1 MEKSKLMY
9 EALVYKYK
17 YEITSAKASLV
28 VYLEDSV
35 GIGEHPQHV
44 EEMDKLVT
52 QITDAEDKLSTIEE
66 IYQEW
71 NGMTR
76 V

>member
-17 YEITSAKASLV
+17 YEIASAKASLV
-28 VYLEDSV
+28 IYLEDSV

>member
-17 YEITSAKASLV
+17 SEIASAKASLV

-44 EEMDKLVT
+44 EEMDKLVS
-52 QITDAEDKLSTIEE
+52 QITDGEDKLAILEE
-66 IYQEW
+66 FYQEW

>member
-17 YEITSAKASLV
+17 YEIASAKASLV

>member
-1 MEKSKLMY
+1 
-9 EALVYKYK
+9 
-17 YEITSAKASLV
+17 
-28 VYLEDSV
+28 
-35 GIGEHPQHV
+35 
-44 EEMDKLVT
+44 MDKLVT